1 MVWVLISASFSTF
14 TSMSPRCP
22 SQPLLSPCIPLFPA
36 RSSFTAHIPSRR
48 GFSVLFLPIACCISS
63 FSFCAFFF
71 PLVIAACTSFLQKKK
86 NIYIYMRTILWW
98 GLRPWELG
106 HAKLVV
112 SFSSSSLGCG
122 ICLWHWRTGSQYPG
136 DVRSEIRPLFPQV
149 TLWGVS
155 QQLPGPGHRAIS
167 I

>member
-71 PLVIAACTSFLQKKK
+71 PLVIAACTSFLQKK
-86 NIYIYMRTILWW
+86 IYIYIYENNTVVGSETLGIGPCKVGREFLIFITGLWYLLVALAHGVTVPW
-98 GLRPWELG
+98 GREVRDPSPLPTG
-106 HAKLVV
+106 NAMG
-112 SFSSSSLGCG
+112 SLPAAPRS
-122 ICLWHWRTGSQYPG
+122 WSQ
-136 DVRSEIRPLFPQV
+136 SN
-149 TLWGVS
+149 
-155 QQLPGPGHRAIS
+155 
-167 I
+167 

>member
-1 MVWVLISASFSTF
+1 MPIPASPFSLHPFVSSTF
-14 TSMSPRCP
+14 LVHCTHPISKG
-22 SQPLLSPCIPLFPA
+22 LLCSFPTNCLLHLF
-36 RSSFTAHIPSRR
+36 I
-48 GFSVLFLPIACCISS
+48 LFLCP
-63 FSFCAFFF
+63 FF
-71 PLVIAACTSFLQKKK
+71 PLVIAACTSFLQKK

-112 SFSSSSLGCG
+112 SFSSSSPGCG
-122 ICLWHWRTGSQYPG
+122 ICLWHWHTGSQYPG

>member
-1 MVWVLISASFSTF
+1 MLPFQLLPPCLRDAHPSLSFLLASLCFQHVPRSLHTSHLEGASLFFSYQLLAASLHSLF
-14 TSMSPRCP
+14 VPFFSLGNCCLY
-22 SQPLLSPCIPLFPA
+22 LLSP
-36 RSSFTAHIPSRR
+36 
-48 GFSVLFLPIACCISS
+48 
-63 FSFCAFFF
+63 
-71 PLVIAACTSFLQKKK
+71 KKK
-86 NIYIYMRTILWW
+86 YIYIYMRTILWW